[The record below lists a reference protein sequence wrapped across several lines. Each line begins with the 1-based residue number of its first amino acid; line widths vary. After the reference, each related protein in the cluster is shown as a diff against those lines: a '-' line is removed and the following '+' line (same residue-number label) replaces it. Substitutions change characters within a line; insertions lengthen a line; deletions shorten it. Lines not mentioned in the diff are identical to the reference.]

1 MSRVTSRQSSTCST
15 IAQGGPRLLGVHTR
29 GASQRSVSGSVNS
42 TPCLSRDNSRN
53 SAGSGPQVGTQQNN
67 MHVQTSFDSGFSVHS
82 YLGKDSKRETVMNEV
97 YKKGLSGNATSQPTP
112 LVTVINAD
120 SEQVGAKGTTSGSG
134 TYLCTR
140 PIISGAPSPRQL
152 SRQGSSIES
161 STVHTH
167 TVECAGSARLHQ
179 PVTSHSRGSPTSN
192 ECDFHCCSLHAGHVN
207 NHSSHK
213 NATTSPVQVT
223 TEDDDDDIE
232 RVNRIQLIFSAAV
245 FQAEEGKR
253 TLPKGAHVRFD
264 VESLGAGVT
273 ANSKCN
279 FATETAFYRS
289 DLHFKSHF

>member
-15 IAQGGPRLLGVHTR
+15 IAQGGPRLLGVHPTR
-29 GASQRSVSGSVNS
+29 GASQRSGSSINS

-53 SAGSGPQVGTQQNN
+53 SATGSGSGPQSGTQQNN

-82 YLGKDSKRETVMNEV
+82 YLGKDSKRATVMNEV

-120 SEQVGAKGTTSGSG
+120 SEHVGAKGTTSGSG

-207 NHSSHK
+207 NQSSHK
-213 NATTSPVQVT
+213 TVATSPVQVKIDY
-223 TEDDDDDIE
+223 DD
-232 RVNRIQLIFSAAV
+232 Q
-245 FQAEEGKR
+245 
-253 TLPKGAHVRFD
+253 
-264 VESLGAGVT
+264 
-273 ANSKCN
+273 SKHLN
-279 FATETAFYRS
+279 
-289 DLHFKSHF
+289 